1 METHLPEGMLWV
13 LFWIVVPGLVWGGS
27 YRRRSRRDGED
38 SGQKD
43 GAASDGRRTQRR
55 ASARLGVGIALIGFG
70 ALLAFDQWR
79 TGSLHH
85 LSSHWPLLLLIP
97 ALIAMIERSWL
108 HIGAHFTV
116 LAAVGLELHQLGHD
130 AILQSWWP
138 LGIVWIGL
146 VLTLR
151 SLLPRDNAACG
162 WHHE

>member
-27 YRRRSRRDGED
+27 HRRRSRRDGED
-38 SGQKD
+38 SDRGNST
-43 GAASDGRRTQRR
+43 AVNEQRVQR
-55 ASARLGVGIALIGFG
+55 KAGARLGVGIALIGFG

-79 TGSLHH
+79 AGNLHH

-97 ALIAMIERSWL
+97 ALIAMAERSWL
-108 HIGAHFTV
+108 HIGAHLTA
-116 LAAVGLELHQLGHD
+116 LAAFGLELHQLGHD

-146 VLTLR
+146 ILTLR
-151 SLLPRDNAACG
+151 AVLPHGNAGCG